1 MTITRALA
9 TGADGGTAGLVIDGV
24 TYRILR
30 VDGTGALRVAL
41 DVDADDLRNAN
52 EAYTTAQTNN
62 ELIAA
67 PGAALRIYVT
77 SLFFGTEVAGSFKL
91 TQSSGSPADVY
102 GPFPF
107 AANGGI
113 SAAFISPPI
122 ILNLNSALRVTTDI
136 TGDHCIYVGAKVA

>member
-1 MTITRALA
+1 MSSTASPTASCASTAPARCASRSTSTPTI
-9 TGADGGTAGLVIDGV
+9 
-24 TYRILR
+24 
-30 VDGTGALRVAL
+30 
-41 DVDADDLRNAN
+41 
-52 EAYTTAQTNN
+52 
-62 ELIAA
+62 
-67 PGAALRIYVT
+67 
-77 SLFFGTEVAGSFKL
+77 SFKL
-91 TQSSGSPADVY
+91 PQSSGSPADVY